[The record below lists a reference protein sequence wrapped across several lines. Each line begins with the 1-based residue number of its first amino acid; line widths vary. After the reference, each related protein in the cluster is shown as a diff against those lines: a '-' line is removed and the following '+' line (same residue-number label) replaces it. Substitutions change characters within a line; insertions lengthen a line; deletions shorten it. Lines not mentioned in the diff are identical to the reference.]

1 MRGETGGAGVLGS
14 KGEKG
19 DPGLTG
25 SQGPLGIK
33 GAEGPPGPK
42 VNILHC
48 TIHTYIVD
56 QRVITSRGTKLYC
69 FLTNTVEPFA
79 DLLCRSSLLDVQCTC
94 VMRI

>member
-42 VNILHC
+42 VNIH
-48 TIHTYIVD
+48 
-56 QRVITSRGTKLYC
+56 QRVITSRRAKPCRL
-69 FLTNTVEPFA
+69 LPFM
-79 DLLCRSSLLDVQCTC
+79 SLVIACT
-94 VMRI
+94 